1 MPPRVR
7 GSGRTGSPARMGR
20 SGEALG
26 FGFSDRS
33 ETEPMTTDPRDDPP
47 SDETVDFRASKTA
60 KKQSWFGLKRHVKRF
75 MSWRVPNAVLREV
88 ARLVPSLGQG
98 RLPAPAS
105 VHEVTAHVDGIS
117 FVMLDP
123 ARCEVA
129 KELYWGRGRM
139 PRPQDAFAL
148 DTVTHLARDADAL
161 MDVGAYTGVFSLA
174 GAAANPKLQIHAFE
188 IVPQVAGALEANLR
202 RNDMTRR
209 VQVHVEGLGEE
220 GKTMRVPTGEGG
232 SALPSFYSS
241 RMHFEDGVEI
251 PFRSLD
257 SLIGVLGG
265 VQYVVMKI
273 DVEGTEDELFRHGQR
288 FLERF
293 RPHML
298 CEVLYGVAD
307 PRVLEG
313 LLSSHGYRF
322 YAMRERAAV
331 ARDHI
336 DPDPQFRDWLFSTSD
351 PSELASAGIR
361 TLAR

>member
-1 MPPRVR
+1 
-7 GSGRTGSPARMGR
+7 
-20 SGEALG
+20 
-26 FGFSDRS
+26 
-33 ETEPMTTDPRDDPP
+33 MTTDPRGDPR
-47 SDETVDFRASKTA
+47 SDEVVDFRASKAA

-75 MSWRVPNAVLREV
+75 MSLRAPNAVLRAA
-88 ARLVPSLGQG
+88 ARFVPSLGQG

-105 VHEVTAHVDGIS
+105 VHEVTAYVDGIN

-129 KELYWGRGRM
+129 KGLYWGRGRM

-148 DTVTHLARDADAL
+148 DTITHLAREADAFL
-161 MDVGAYTGVFSLA
+161 DVGAYTGVFSLA

-188 IVPQVAGALEANLR
+188 IVPQVADAFKANLR
-202 RNDMTRR
+202 RNGMADR

-251 PFRSLD
+251 PFHSLD
-257 SLIGVLGG
+257 SLIELFGSVPRRI
-265 VQYVVMKI
+265 VMKI
-273 DVEGTEDELFRHGQR
+273 DVEGTEDELFRYGQR

-293 RPHML
+293 RPDML
-298 CEVLYGVAD
+298 CEVLHGVAD
-307 PRVLEG
+307 PRTLEG
-313 LLSSHGYRF
+313 FLSPHGYRF
-322 YAMRERAAV
+322 YAVRERAAV

-336 DPDPQFRDWLFSTSD
+336 APDPQFRDWLFSTSD
-351 PSELASAGIR
+351 PSELESAGIR
-361 TLAR
+361 VPGR